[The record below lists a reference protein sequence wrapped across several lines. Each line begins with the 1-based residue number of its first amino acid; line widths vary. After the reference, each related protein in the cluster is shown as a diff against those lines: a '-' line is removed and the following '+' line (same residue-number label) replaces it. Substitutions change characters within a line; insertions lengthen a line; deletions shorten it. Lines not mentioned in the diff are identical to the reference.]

1 MKQEL
6 EDPSPSSDEKQ
17 RRKTPERGENK
28 EEEVEDT
35 CKVVQHQRQRPM
47 KEKLKRPRMQVIM
60 PTKKF
65 RFTVLDHPDPN
76 ILDWILREDE
86 RILPM
91 F

>member
-17 RRKTPERGENK
+17 R
-28 EEEVEDT
+28 
-35 CKVVQHQRQRPM
+35 QRQRPM
-47 KEKLKRPRMQVIM
+47 KKKLKRPRMQVIM

-76 ILDWILREDE
+76 ILDWILKEDE